1 MYYIEICVLYRKKNN
16 NKYNIAIN
24 RVSYLTS
31 KEITVRVVYSERR
44 YSIETL
50 VGDKNRIC
58 QFIQVV
64 SHQEPYLLV

>member
-31 KEITVRVVYSERR
+31 KEITVRVVYSELGILLRPWLE
-44 YSIETL
+44 I
-50 VGDKNRIC
+50 RIGY
-58 QFIQVV
+58 V
-64 SHQEPYLLV
+64 SSYK